1 MSGALRLS
9 DRAPFATGG
18 RRLCFVHPREP
29 SKCVKVLRRDEGRFV
44 KTGRTLVPAA
54 LRREYDNNEDERRAL
69 AALWRR
75 LGEREYRHL
84 PRCYGYEATDLGRG
98 LVLDLVRDADGRI
111 SRSVREA
118 LSEGA
123 TLEELRPAYEE
134 MASRFIGRGVATR
147 AILEHNLAAQR
158 HADGRFFLVLIDGFG
173 DPAWIPMR
181 SLVPALRRATARKR
195 AARGWERIEAIAEEI
210 RRGAEWDTSRWGQG
224 FLHHRGEAAGES
236 GGGYDGAMSP
246 EKNA

>member
-1 MSGALRLS
+1 MSGVLRLA
-9 DRAPFATGG
+9 DQRPFATGG
-18 RRLCFVHPREP
+18 RRLCFVHPGDP
-29 SKCVKVLRRDEGRFV
+29 SKCVKVLRTDDERFV
-44 KTGRTLVPAA
+44 KTGRTLVPAF

-69 AALWRR
+69 SRLWRR

-118 LSEGA
+118 LAAGA
-123 TLEELRPAYEE
+123 TLEEIRPAYDE
-134 MASRFIGRGVATR
+134 MAAHFVKHAVETR
-147 AILEHNLAAQR
+147 AILEHNLSAQR
-158 HADGRFFLVLIDGFG
+158 LADGRYRLVLIDGFG
-173 DPAWIPMR
+173 DPAWIPVR

-195 AARGWERIEAIAEEI
+195 AERGWERIEGIAREI
-210 RRGAEWDTSRWGQG
+210 ERGAEWDTSRWGQG
-224 FLHHRGEAAGES
+224 FLHHRGEYDAAM
-236 GGGYDGAMSP
+236 AP